1 VGANPARQRPL
12 TNKKEGTMS
21 RTTNDAIDMQN
32 AMAAMEEIY
41 EAWERERA
49 LNWISRNPS
58 EAFMAAI
65 QAAPK
70 ADKDALHS

>member
-1 VGANPARQRPL
+1 
-12 TNKKEGTMS
+12 MS
-21 RTTNDAIDMQN
+21 RTTDDAIDMQN

-58 EAFMAAI
+58 EAIVAAVMASPRI
-65 QAAPK
+65 ETVN
-70 ADKDALHS
+70 